1 MPEKQAR
8 LVTVGEYIAEE
19 LEAEANRMP
28 PSYKDQAD
36 ALRKSA
42 VFMRQQGCKKLVRV
56 WEDPAQK
63 A

>member
-1 MPEKQAR
+1 MPEKQVR

-36 ALRKSA
+36 TLAGPVPALLL
-42 VFMRQQGCKKLVRV
+42 LVQSKFRI
-56 WEDPAQK
+56 Q
-63 A
+63 